1 MAEIHTLRIDF
12 EGTLQPGPEPWMW
25 ALVEVVLEDQGL
37 VKPSLSARV
46 AVAFAG
52 DKGVFEMRELAW
64 QGFRAV
70 LAETLVAGE
79 GKTAEQLSFTGGGA

>member
-37 VKPSLSARV
+37 VKLSLSAR
-46 AVAFAG
+46 VAFAG